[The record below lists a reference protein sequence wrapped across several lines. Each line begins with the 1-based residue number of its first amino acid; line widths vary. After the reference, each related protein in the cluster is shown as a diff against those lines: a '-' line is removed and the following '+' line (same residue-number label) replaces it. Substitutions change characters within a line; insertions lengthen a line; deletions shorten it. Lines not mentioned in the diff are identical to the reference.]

1 VGTEQ
6 TPTFPM
12 NHDSKKEADAIRSDI
27 DQTRRRMDDTMD
39 ALSNRLQGRH
49 LVEEILGLFRGQS
62 QDGDSRMHKMKERIS
77 QSASTAMNTVVDTVK
92 ANPLPALMIGAGVAW
107 MIYQTRKQETA
118 GSWSD
123 MLEDEYGTSESHYVS
138 GQYYDRPLEY
148 PSASMSGGHMG
159 EEGTSKFGEM
169 TENLGQKA
177 GAAKDALK
185 QKFSSATGRAGEKME
200 EWKDRAGEMTDE
212 ARQRAEAAYYR
223 TRQRVTSTVEEH
235 PLEMGL
241 GLLAAGVLIGLALPT
256 TEPVNRIVGPTAD
269 RLRDRTRERGREL
282 LEKGKRVA
290 HAATTAVKEEAEAQG
305 LTPEQL
311 RERAGNVADRAANE
325 TSEEARRQGLT
336 SGTPAGNEGFQ
347 SSSDPS
353 VPRPL

>member
-1 VGTEQ
+1 
-6 TPTFPM
+6 M
-12 NHDSKKEADAIRSDI
+12 NQDSKNEADAIRSDI

-39 ALSNRLQGRH
+39 ALSSRLQGRH
-49 LVEEILGLFRGQS
+49 LVDEILGLFRGKS
-62 QDGDSRMHKMKERIS
+62 QDGDSRMHQMKERIS

-107 MIYQTRKQETA
+107 MIYQTRQQNTA

-123 MLEDEYGTSESHYVS
+123 MLEDDYGVTESQYVS

-148 PSASMSGGHMG
+148 PGSMSGGEMG
-159 EEGTSKFGEM
+159 GEGTSKF
-169 TENLGQKA
+169 ENLGQKA

-185 QKFSSATGRAGEKME
+185 QKFSSATGRTGEKME
-200 EWKDRAGEMTDE
+200 EWKERAGDMTAE
-212 ARQRAEAAYYR
+212 ARQRAEAAYHR
-223 TRQRVTSTVEEH
+223 TRQRVSTTVEDH

-256 TEPVNRIVGPTAD
+256 TEPVNRIVGPAAD
-269 RLRDRTRERGREL
+269 RLRDRTRERSREL

-290 HAATTAVKEEAEAQG
+290 QAATTAVKEEAEAQG

-311 RERAGNVADRAANE
+311 RERAGNVADRAAEE
-325 TSEEARRQGLT
+325 TEDEARRQGLS
-336 SGTPAGNEGFQ
+336 SGTPAGKEGFQ
-347 SSSDPS
+347 GSSDPS
-353 VPRPL
+353 APRPL